1 MFRKSIAIR
10 LSIAVCL
17 AITLILS
24 VSGWIVTRNIGEQ
37 VLRMSD
43 SEMDNLLASSSVTIN
58 AYNDQLET
66 TAAHLSG
73 VFGEAFPGEFILDSS
88 RTQEVMGQT
97 VPVLTND
104 GSDIA
109 GDYST
114 VDRFAEITGGNATIF
129 VKRGDDFVRV
139 ITSVKKEDG
148 SRAVGTLLSHNSPA
162 YVQNIK
168 GQPFTGKVTLFG
180 RQFVTNYTPIKDKM
194 GQIIG
199 IRYIGISFSQS
210 LERLMTGLS
219 NLAIGDNGFMFIVDA
234 KEGPD
239 QGKFLLHPTAGG
251 VNLIENQEGQF
262 IRDML
267 QQKSG
272 ELINLWKGARQQS
285 AVPWETHYIQ
295 IPELNWVLGVTQ
307 PEEDSHYAATWLGQQ
322 MLLKTVVT
330 IIVVTLVLWL
340 AVRVMVGKPLANAV
354 SALET
359 IAEGDYSQHIEVRG
373 QDETGKLLDAL
384 KRMQQQVRTIL
395 RDLATTAQELG
406 SAARAMSD
414 ASNEVAKG
422 SAEQS
427 EAATQIASTV
437 EELTVSVDSL
447 AKNAQEARELSE
459 SSFQISEH
467 GASIIEQASS
477 GMLTISDTVRSA
489 SENISELGQ
498 LSDRISGILEV
509 IAGIAEQ
516 TNLLAL
522 NAAIEA
528 ARAGEQGRGFAVVAD
543 EVRGLAGRT
552 TESASE
558 ITTTIGDI
566 QQGTRAVVA
575 VMTKGV
581 EQVNE
586 GADLATKAGES
597 IEEIRSSSHRVMEM
611 FMEISMMLNEQ
622 SQASTNVAENVERI
636 ATMTETNSHAVQ
648 EVATAAEQLET
659 MASSLNQALGRFRV

>member
-1 MFRKSIAIR
+1 MFKKSIAVR

-17 AITLILS
+17 AITIILS
-24 VSGWIVTRNIGEQ
+24 ASGWIVTQNIGEK
-37 VLRMSD
+37 VLRLSD
-43 SEMDNLLASSSVTIN
+43 AEMDNLLASSSVTIK

-73 VFGEAFPGEFILDSS
+73 VFGEAFPGKFILDRS
-88 RTQEVMGQT
+88 RTQDVMGQT
-97 VPVLTND
+97 VPVLTNN
-104 GSDIA
+104 GQDIA

-139 ITSVKKEDG
+139 ITSVKKQDG
-148 SRAVGTLLSHNSPA
+148 SRAVGTLLSQNSPA
-162 YVQNIK
+162 YIENIK

-180 RQFVTNYTPIKDKM
+180 RQFVTNYTPIKDPQ

-210 LERLMTGLS
+210 LERLMSGLADLS
-219 NLAIGDNGFMFIVDA
+219 IGNNGFVFVLDA
-234 KEGPD
+234 KEGQD
-239 QGKFLLHPTAGG
+239 QGKFLLHPTAAGS
-251 VNLIENQEGQF
+251 NIIEGQEGLF
-262 IRDML
+262 VREML

-272 ELINLWKGARQQS
+272 EMIHAWKGAGQS
-285 AVPWETHYIQ
+285 EAVPWETHFTQ
-295 IPELNWVLGVTQ
+295 IPELNWVLAVTQ
-307 PEEDSHYAATWLGQQ
+307 PEADSHEAATWLGQQ
-322 MLLKTVVT
+322 MLLKTALT
-330 IIVVTLVLWL
+330 IIVVTLVLWT
-340 AVRVMVGKPLANAV
+340 AVRMIVGKPLASAV

-359 IAEGDYSQHIEVRG
+359 IAEGDYSQNIEVRG
-373 QDETGKLLDAL
+373 NDETGKLMAAL
-384 KRMQQQVRTIL
+384 KRMQQQVRSIL
-395 RDLATTAQELG
+395 KELATTAQELG
-406 SAARAMSD
+406 SAARAMSE

-427 EAATQIASTV
+427 EAASQIASTV

-447 AKNAQEARELSE
+447 AKNAQEAKELSE

-467 GASIIEQASS
+467 GATIIEHASS
-477 GMLTISDTVRSA
+477 GMMTISETVRSA
-489 SENISELGQ
+489 SDNISELGQ
-498 LSDRISGILEV
+498 LSERISGILEV

-558 ITTTIGDI
+558 ITTTINDI

-648 EVATAAEQLET
+648 EVATSAEQLEG
-659 MASSLNQALGRFRV
+659 MASSLNQALSRFRV